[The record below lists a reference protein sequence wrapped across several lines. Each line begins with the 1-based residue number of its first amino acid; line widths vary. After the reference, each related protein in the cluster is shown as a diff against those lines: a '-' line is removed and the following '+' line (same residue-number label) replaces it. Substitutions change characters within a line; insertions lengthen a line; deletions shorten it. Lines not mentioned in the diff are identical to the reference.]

1 MPKVSSKSRCFRQRF
16 SKVQSH
22 LGFSRFPYFATSG
35 SFDSRLWRK
44 RFWDEL
50 FKPRNVEKLA
60 NCFGRTSITRQ
71 KFASKNRKIGRSS
84 KMERR
89 NHHKNRTRIRRNFTF
104 GLPFVR
110 LRISFERNLTQ
121 NPNSF
126 NKSSFQN
133 ARKFSIFRR
142 AFCEIE
148 IFRDFL
154 EFADFFAVQS
164 VFLD

>member
-1 MPKVSSKSRCFRQRF
+1 MSKNFLSNLNHKFYSQENGAKTSVYFQKSSK
-16 SKVQSH
+16 KPLAVLIH
-22 LGFSRFPYFATSG
+22 GFGGNAF
-35 SFDSRLWRK
+35 
-44 RFWDEL
+44 E
-50 FKPRNVEKLA
+50 PRNVEKLA

-110 LRISFERNLTQ
+110 LRISFGRNLTQ